1 MKYSIISDKY
11 KHYFVNLSSSQ
22 IKTKMYLT
30 AGNFILIASI
40 IIFVALLAS
49 RASFKF
55 GVPVLL
61 LFLFTGMLFG
71 SDGLGLQFNDMNLA
85 QFIGMVALSIILF
98 SGGMDTDYKSI
109 RPVLAPGIALSTV
122 GVLLTTLITGVFIY
136 FLCNRL
142 FDMAGYTLVFSLL
155 LAATMSSTDSAS
167 VFNVLRSRKTGLKHN
182 LKPLLE
188 FESGSN
194 DPMAYMLTIVLIQIL
209 MGDNSSFGS
218 IVLTFFAQLAIGALA
233 GFGMGK
239 AAVWIT
245 NKINLHYSSLYPI
258 LMLCIIFFTF
268 SITDLIKGN
277 GYLAVYIAGMVVG
290 NNPLVN
296 KRETTKFLDGMTWL
310 FQIVIFLTLGL
321 LVNPSEMLP
330 IAVPGLLIAIF
341 MIVVG
346 RPLSVFLT
354 MLPFRKFSFK
364 SKLYVSWVGLRGA
377 APIIFATYPVIEDV
391 PGARNIFNIVFF
403 ITLVSLLVQGTT
415 VNYFAKTLKLTAATP
430 KEGNDFGVELPEDL
444 KSKVWDITV
453 DEKILSNGPLL
464 MDVGFPKGVLVIMVK
479 RGDDYK
485 VPNGDMRLEVGDKLL
500 MLSADEQFIPDK
512 ENISPEAIENYMRIF
527 PEGQFCPL
535 DTVERQRP
543 ERDYYVILYIHGM
556 GGGGDSRI
564 PSILSEEL
572 PQDRYHVVVRTYS
585 FDPDEAYGQIA
596 SWMEELK
603 PDLIVGESLGAVQAI
618 RIKGLPHIL
627 VSPSLNAPLYLYAA
641 SFLVWIPGLRLLLE
655 KIYRPK
661 PGDRQELHFRAK
673 ILHSYRDHR
682 ARALMRSPKMLGDR
696 ADYFFAFFGKKDHYR
711 RSGIVSI
718 ATYEKYFFHSRKC
731 RCLVPGRDNAGG
743 GAAYPTYA
751 IYPGGHFMEEEH
763 VRTLLAPKIKE
774 VLSGFVTG
782 SSDHSGSS
790 HSGSNHSEREQ

>member
-1 MKYSIISDKY
+1 
-11 KHYFVNLSSSQ
+11 
-22 IKTKMYLT
+22 MYLT

-49 RASFKF
+49 RASYKL
-55 GVPVLL
+55 GIPVLL
-61 LFLFTGMLFG
+61 LFLFVGMLFG
-71 SDGLGLQFNDMNLA
+71 SDGLGLQFNDMKLA
-85 QFIGMVALSIILF
+85 QFIGMVSLSIILF
-98 SGGMDTDYKSI
+98 SGGMDTDFKSI
-109 RPVLAPGIALSTV
+109 KPVLAPGIALSTV
-122 GVLLTTLITGVFIY
+122 GVLLTTLFTGVFIY

-167 VFNVLRSRKTGLKHN
+167 VFNVLRSRNTGLKHN

-194 DPMAYMLTIVLIQIL
+194 DPMAYMLTIVLIQVL
-209 MGDNSSFGS
+209 AGDNSSFGH
-218 IVLTFFAQLAIGALA
+218 IALTFLAQLAIGALA

-245 NKINLHYSSLYPI
+245 NRINLHFSSLYPI
-258 LMLCIIFFTF
+258 LMLCMVFFTF

-290 NNPLVN
+290 NSPLVN
-296 KRETTKFLDGMTWL
+296 KRETAKFLDGMTWL

-330 IAVPGLLIAIF
+330 IVVPGVLIALFI
-341 MIVVG
+341 ILLG
-346 RPLSVFLT
+346 RPASVFLT
-354 MLPFRKFSFK
+354 MLPFRKFSAK

-403 ITLVSLLVQGTT
+403 ITLVSLLVQGMT
-415 VNYFAKTLKLTAATP
+415 VNLFAKVLKLTAASP

-453 DEKILSNGPLL
+453 DEKILANGPLL
-464 MDVGFPKGVLVIMVK
+464 MDVGFPKGVLAIMVK

-485 VPNGDMRLEVGDKLL
+485 VPNGDMRLEIGDKML
-500 MLSADEQFIPDK
+500 MLSADEPFVPDK
-512 ENISPEAIENYMRIF
+512 ENISPDAIESYMKIF

-535 DTVERQRP
+535 DTVMHTRP
-543 ERDYYVILYIHGM
+543 ARDYHVILYIHGM

-564 PSILSEEL
+564 PAILSDEL
-572 PQDRYHVVVRTYS
+572 PQEKYHVAVRTYS

-596 SWMEELK
+596 AWMEELR

-618 RIKGLPHIL
+618 RVKGVPHIL

-641 SFLVWIPGLRLLLE
+641 SFLVWIPGVRALLE
-655 KIYRPK
+655 RIYRPK

-673 ILHSYRDHR
+673 LLHSYAGHR
-682 ARALMRSPKMLGDR
+682 RRALMRSPKELGER
-696 ADYFFAFFGKKDHYR
+696 ADYFFAFFGKNDHYR
-711 RSGIVSI
+711 RSGIVSV
-718 ATYEKYFFHSRKC
+718 ATYEKYFFHARKC
-731 RCLVPGRDNAGG
+731 KGSAS
-743 GAAYPTYA
+743 AYPTYD
-751 IYPGGHFMEEEH
+751 IYDGGHFMEEEH
-763 VRTLLAPKIKE
+763 VRLLLAPKIAE
-774 VLSGFVTG
+774 VLSG
-782 SSDHSGSS
+782 SGPKA
-790 HSGSNHSEREQ
+790 

>member
-1 MKYSIISDKY
+1 
-11 KHYFVNLSSSQ
+11 
-22 IKTKMYLT
+22 MYLT

-49 RASFKF
+49 RASYKF

-61 LFLFTGMLFG
+61 LFLFTGMFFG

-85 QFIGMVALSIILF
+85 QFIGMVSLSIILF

-109 RPVLAPGIALSTV
+109 RPVLAPGLALSTV
-122 GVLLTTLITGVFIY
+122 GVLLTALFTGVFIY
-136 FLCNRL
+136 FLCNKV

-218 IVLTFFAQLAIGALA
+218 ILLTFTAQLAIGALA

-239 AAVWIT
+239 LAVWVT
-245 NKINLHYSSLYPI
+245 NKINLHFSSLYPI

-290 NNPLVN
+290 NSPLVN
-296 KRETTKFLDGMTWL
+296 KRETAKFLDGMTWL

-330 IAVPGLLIAIF
+330 IVVPGLLIALF
-341 MIVVG
+341 MILVG

-354 MLPFRKFSFK
+354 MLPFRKFSLRCK
-364 SKLYVSWVGLRGA
+364 SYISWVGLRGA
-377 APIIFATYPVIEDV
+377 APIIFATYPVIEGV

-403 ITLVSLLVQGTT
+403 ITLISLLVQGTT
-415 VNYFAKTLKLTAATP
+415 VNYFAKLFRLTASSP

-444 KSKVWDITV
+444 NSKVWDITV
-453 DEKILSNGPLL
+453 DEKILSKGPLL
-464 MDVGFPKGVLVIMVK
+464 MDVGFPKGVLAIMVK
-479 RGDDYK
+479 RGDEYK
-485 VPNGDMRLEVGDKLL
+485 VPNGDMRLEVGDKMLL
-500 MLSADEQFIPDK
+500 ISADTPFIPDK
-512 ENISPEAIENYMRIF
+512 ENISPEAIENYLRIF
-527 PEGQFCPL
+527 PEGQCCPFEP
-535 DTVERQRP
+535 VSHQRP
-543 ERDYYVILYIHGM
+543 DRDYHLVLYIHGM

-564 PSILSEEL
+564 PAILSDEL
-572 PQDRYHVVVRTYS
+572 PSDRYHIVVRTYS

-596 SWMEELK
+596 SWMDELK
-603 PDLIVGESLGAVQAI
+603 PDLIVGESLGALQAI
-618 RIKGLPHIL
+618 RVKGIPHIL

-641 SFLVWIPGLRLLLE
+641 SFLVWIPGMRSLFDR
-655 KIYRPK
+655 IYRPK

-673 ILHSYRDHR
+673 LLHSYLGHR
-682 ARALMRSPKMLGDR
+682 RRALMRSPKELGER
-696 ADYFFAFFGKKDHYR
+696 ADYFFAFFGDKDHYR

-718 ATYEKYFFHSRKC
+718 STYEKYFFHTRKC
-731 RCLVPGRDNAGG
+731 RVLSDTDSGT
-743 GAAYPTYA
+743 YPTYA
-751 IYPGGHFMEEEH
+751 VYHGGHFMEEEN
-763 VRTLLAPKIKE
+763 VRLLLAPKIAE
-774 VLSGFVTG
+774 VLSR
-782 SSDHSGSS
+782 SKCS
-790 HSGSNHSEREQ
+790 